1 MKHVKKI
8 FALLTIF
15 ALLLTGCVPAV
26 APEPGPVHPPE
37 WPISPEDPAQPDTS
51 SDPTVP
57 SQSVDNAEITRLS
70 ATQMQQIEN
79 DWYTATGVSFGEWC
93 EVDEEEFVDGV
104 RYYGSYAGFQI
115 IFRPTGN
122 DAITELE
129 VEDLTFAHNNGF
141 EIYAYRDGTFT
152 PLQEACE
159 EGKLSVTELKELSLQ
174 HLAYETRAKRP
185 MIPSVTPVIT
195 LDIQQGMKQAFLRQ
209 YVNDDRWT
217 TEDLSIISYGEY
229 NGAYVGFING
239 IFMYTQ
245 ALTSETVAG
254 VTFRYNTGQK
264 LLVYFEGELIG
275 LQQAYDR
282 GALTVEALETIR
294 NTLNPMSQDNVF
306 TE

>member
-8 FALLTIF
+8 LALLTIF

>member
-8 FALLTIF
+8 LALLTIF

-70 ATQMQQIEN
+70 ATQMLQIEN

-115 IFRPTGN
+115 IFRPTGD

-129 VEDLTFAHNNGF
+129 VDDLTFAHNNGF

-174 HLAYETRAKRP
+174 HLAYEARAKRP

-229 NGAYVGFING
+229 DGAHVGFING

>member
-8 FALLTIF
+8 LALLTIF

-93 EVDEEEFVDGV
+93 EVDEEKFVDGV

-115 IFRPTGN
+115 IFRPTGD

-217 TEDLSIISYGEY
+217 TEDLSISSYGEY

-294 NTLNPMSQDNVF
+294 DALNPMSQDNVF

>member
-115 IFRPTGN
+115 IFRPTGD

-185 MIPSVTPVIT
+185 MIPSVTPAIT

-245 ALTSETVAG
+245 AFTSETVAG

>member
-115 IFRPTGN
+115 IFRPTGD

-185 MIPSVTPVIT
+185 MIPSVTPAIT

-217 TEDLSIISYGEY
+217 TEDLSISSYGEY

-245 ALTSETVAG
+245 AFTSETVAG

-294 NTLNPMSQDNVF
+294 DALNPMSQDNVF

>member
-8 FALLTIF
+8 LALLTIF

-37 WPISPEDPAQPDTS
+37 WPISPEDPARPDTS

-115 IFRPTGN
+115 IFRPTGD

-245 ALTSETVAG
+245 AFTSETVAG

>member
-129 VEDLTFAHNNGF
+129 VEDLTFTHNNGF

-245 ALTSETVAG
+245 AFTSETVAG

>member
-1 MKHVKKI
+1 M
-8 FALLTIF
+8 
-15 ALLLTGCVPAV
+15 
-26 APEPGPVHPPE
+26 
-37 WPISPEDPAQPDTS
+37 
-51 SDPTVP
+51 
-57 SQSVDNAEITRLS
+57 
-70 ATQMQQIEN
+70 
-79 DWYTATGVSFGEWC
+79 
-93 EVDEEEFVDGV
+93 
-104 RYYGSYAGFQI
+104 
-115 IFRPTGN
+115 
-122 DAITELE
+122 
-129 VEDLTFAHNNGF
+129 TFAHNNGF

-245 ALTSETVAG
+245 AFTCETVAG